1 LLLFIDHIINIDVPQ
16 RMCTV
21 VKLYTKCCFQ
31 LIRRRY
37 FSDELPAPNA
47 WSVTPPHNYNPSIEA
62 TIEDDKFHKK
72 LRFVFICIVD
82 FIIKCLSSFSVTSRC
97 TNNHMHTC
105 KYEIYLCDHKFETVC
120 IIFIHMSINNAAWYL
135 YKFWKV
141 PNYQLVLLCAQ

>member
-1 LLLFIDHIINIDVPQ
+1 LLLFIDHIINIGVPQ

-37 FSDELPAPNA
+37 FSDELPVPNA
-47 WSVTPPHNYNPSIEA
+47 WSVTPPHNSNPSIEA

-97 TNNHMHTC
+97 TDNHMH
-105 KYEIYLCDHKFETVC
+105 KFEIVC

-141 PNYQLVLLCAQ
+141 PNYQLVLLFAQ